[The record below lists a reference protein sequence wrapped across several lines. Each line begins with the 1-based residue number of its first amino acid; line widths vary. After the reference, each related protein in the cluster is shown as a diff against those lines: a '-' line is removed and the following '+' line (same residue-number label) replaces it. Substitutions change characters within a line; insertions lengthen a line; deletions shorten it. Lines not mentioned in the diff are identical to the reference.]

1 MAGDYHATTLTATQ
15 ATGTIN
21 LLLNGGALT
30 LSLHQDGTTT
40 GHLFV
45 PGAGEGGADV
55 DLDLPGTWT
64 LTRNTVTFASD
75 ADTFIRDMPFTPELN
90 RLRGEE
96 TFGDFTIR
104 VVLTSRKSRRRLRP
118 SPASPQPEGNSGW
131 SRQELEKKAGD
142 WEGMA
147 EQRLIRFTST
157 TT

>member
-64 LTRNTVTFASD
+64 LTGNTVTFAQPD
-75 ADTFIRDMPFTPELN
+75 ADTFIRDMPFTAELN

-104 VVLTSRKSRRRLRP
+104 VVLTK
-118 SPASPQPEGNSGW
+118 
-131 SRQELEKKAGD
+131 
-142 WEGMA
+142 
-147 EQRLIRFTST
+147 
-157 TT
+157 